1 MVYAGGTVI
10 QNGAVTL
17 AEAPGWGLELNDEVA
32 RRHVHTRLS
41 RDYFGE
47 PL

>member
-1 MVYAGGTVI
+1 MVYPAGTVI
-10 QNGAVTL
+10 QNGAVVL
-17 AEAPGWGLELNDEVA
+17 AEAPGWGLELDDDVA
-32 RRHVHTRLS
+32 RRHIHTRMS